1 MIGKRGPRAKSAKPQ
16 RKRKENDFLFS
27 IPFSL
32 RFAALRTLREALVR
46 GVLPCRVNPD
56 PTPIATNRLAREK
69 SPYLLQ
75 HAHNPVDWYPWG
87 EEAFEKA
94 RREDKPIFLSVG
106 YSTCH
111 WCHVMAHESFEN
123 PATAA
128 VMNDLF
134 VNIKVDREERPDVDL
149 VYMTFVQAT
158 TGSGG
163 WPMSVW
169 LQPDLK
175 PIVGGTYFPPDD
187 RYGRRGFVSVCQT
200 IARAW
205 HEDRAKVLAQG
216 DRIIESLRDYAQPA
230 PAGASGKRQPVE
242 PAFRAAEH
250 ALRSAFDPEYG
261 GFGTAPKFPRP
272 VLLTLLTRIAARLGW
287 DGPEQSDLREMVLV
301 TLEKMADG
309 GMHDG
314 LGGGFHRYSV
324 DRFWHVPHFEK
335 MLYDQA
341 QLAVAYLEGFQLSAR
356 ADFAEVARDILAY
369 VRRDLRSP
377 EGGFYCAEDAD
388 SLIAHGRPE
397 HAEGAFY
404 VWTRAEVEAALTP
417 GEARAFC
424 NRYDVRTEGNA
435 PDGSDPQGEFTGKNI
450 LFQSHLPGAE
460 DASLLASARKK
471 LFDLRA
477 RRPRPH
483 LDDKIV
489 TAWNG
494 LMISAFARAAR
505 VLDDSTYLED
515 ACRAANFLR
524 QHLYREADGIL
535 LRSYREGPANV
546 EGFADDYAFLIQG
559 LLDLYEAGFDPAHLA
574 WAEQLQT
581 KQDELFYD
589 PQAGGYFSTS
599 ERDKS
604 VLLRLKEDHDG
615 AEPSASSV
623 AALNL
628 ARLAALTG
636 RDELLARAEA
646 TVAAFGVSDNPARSA
661 QTMPLL
667 FAATDFLSRPPR
679 QVVIVGHRDAADARA
694 MLRVVNSRF
703 TPDLVLMFAD
713 GGDGQRELAK
723 RLPHLEGATMQD
735 GRATAYLCQNQT
747 CQLPTTDP
755 AELARRLFAIQNGD
769 AKTQ

>member
-1 MIGKRGPRAKSAKPQ
+1 MKQP
-16 RKRKENDFLFS
+16 
-27 IPFSL
+27 
-32 RFAALRTLREALVR
+32 
-46 GVLPCRVNPD
+46 
-56 PTPIATNRLAREK
+56 
-69 SPYLLQ
+69 
-75 HAHNPVDWYPWG
+75 
-87 EEAFEKA
+87 
-94 RREDKPIFLSVG
+94 RREDKPIFLSIG

-123 PATAA
+123 PATAV

-134 VNIKVDREERPDVDL
+134 VNIKLDREERPDVDR

-200 IARAW
+200 IAHAW
-205 HEDRAKVLAQG
+205 RDDRAKVLAQG
-216 DRIIESLRDYAQPA
+216 ERIIESLRDYAQPG
-230 PAGASGKRQPVE
+230 PAGASDGKRPSVDT
-242 PAFRAAEH
+242 AFRAAEH

-272 VLLTLLTRIAARLGW
+272 VLLTLLTRVAARLGW
-287 DGPEQSDLREMVLV
+287 DQPEQEELRRMILV
-301 TLEKMADG
+301 TLDRMAAG
-309 GMHDG
+309 GMHDH

-341 QLAVAYLEGFQLSAR
+341 QLAIAYLEGFQISGR
-356 ADFAEVARDILAY
+356 AGYADVARDILGY

-388 SLIAHGRPE
+388 SLLAHGRPE

-404 VWTRAEVEAALTP
+404 VWTHAEIEAALDP
-417 GEARAFC
+417 EEAAVFC
-424 NRYDVRTEGNA
+424 KHYHVEAEGNA

-450 LFQSHLPGAE
+450 LFTRRPAKPNAE
-460 DASLLASARKK
+460 PWLESAHRKLLAI
-471 LFDLRA
+471 RA
-477 RRPRPH
+477 QRPRPH

-494 LMISAFARAAR
+494 LMISAFARASR
-505 VLDDSTYLED
+505 VIDDPSYSET
-515 ACRAANFLR
+515 AHRAADFIR
-524 QHLYREADGIL
+524 QHLYRPEDGIL
-535 LRSYREGPANV
+535 LRSYREGPAAV
-546 EGFADDYAFLIQG
+546 EGFADDYAFFIQG
-559 LLDLYEAGFDPAHLA
+559 LLDLYEVGFDPAHLA

-589 PQAGGYFSTS
+589 AEHSGYFSTS
-599 ERDKS
+599 TRDKS

-623 AALNL
+623 SALNL
-628 ARLAALTG
+628 ARLAAMTG
-636 RDELLARAEA
+636 RDELRARAEA
-646 TVAAFGVSDNPARSA
+646 TVAAFGAVDNPARTA
-661 QTMPLL
+661 QTMPLMLAAADFLLRPPKQIVIAGQRDAEDTRALLRAVHATFIPNKVLL
-667 FAATDFLSRPPR
+667 FAD
-679 QVVIVGHRDAADARA
+679 DA
-694 MLRVVNSRF
+694 
-703 TPDLVLMFAD
+703 
-713 GGDGQRELAK
+713 LAK
-723 RLPHLEGATMQD
+723 RLPYLEGATMQD

-747 CQLPTTDP
+747 CSLPTTDP
-755 AELARRLFAIQNGD
+755 MELARRLAPAAGVQ
-769 AKTQ
+769 TR